1 MNLNFGLVG
10 GRRMAYIERAITP
23 ILKKR
28 VQNSKCV
35 LVTGARQIGKSTLI
49 KHDFPDYNRANFD
62 DKLTRLQARE
72 EPKLFFLNNPCP
84 LFIDEVQKENNV
96 LEEIKLLVD
105 ESDERG
111 RFILSGS
118 QKLELMKGMSESLA
132 GRVSITELSGLS
144 MREIHN
150 VKFNRH
156 FVPTGEYLQ
165 EREKELRP
173 YDKLWETI
181 HKGFYP
187 ELYNV
192 EREWQEYYSSY
203 VSTYLER
210 DINELISADSITF
223 TKFLTAVAARTGEM
237 LNYANIAGD
246 VGVSELTIKNWIS
259 ILERTGIVYLL
270 QPYSASA
277 LNRAIKTPKIYF
289 RDTGLACYLTRWL
302 TAEALKCS
310 AVAGNM
316 FETFVVSEILKSYTN
331 EGKDYRF
338 HIFYYRG
345 KDKTASAENE
355 IDLIVEEDGVLYPVE
370 IKMSGN
376 PKTNMGATNPV
387 LDKIKDKSR
396 GMGVILCLIDKKTYL
411 RENLVALPIEYV

>member
-1 MNLNFGLVG
+1 
-10 GRRMAYIERAITP
+10 
-23 ILKKR
+23 
-28 VQNSKCV
+28 
-35 LVTGARQIGKSTLI
+35 
-49 KHDFPDYNRANFD
+49 
-62 DKLTRLQARE
+62 
-72 EPKLFFLNNPCP
+72 
-84 LFIDEVQKENNV
+84 
-96 LEEIKLLVD
+96 
-105 ESDERG
+105 
-111 RFILSGS
+111 
-118 QKLELMKGMSESLA
+118 
-132 GRVSITELSGLS
+132 
-144 MREIHN
+144 
-150 VKFNRH
+150 
-156 FVPTGEYLQ
+156 
-165 EREKELRP
+165 
-173 YDKLWETI
+173 
-181 HKGFYP
+181 
-187 ELYNV
+187 
-192 EREWQEYYSSY
+192 
-203 VSTYLER
+203 
-210 DINELISADSITF
+210 
-223 TKFLTAVAARTGEM
+223 M

-376 PKTNMGATNPV
+376 PKANMGATNPV
-387 LDKIKDKSR
+387 LDKIKEKTR

>member
-1 MNLNFGLVG
+1 
-10 GRRMAYIERAITP
+10 MAYIERAITP

-28 VQNSKCV
+28 VQESKCT

-49 KHDFPDYNRANFD
+49 KHEFPDYNRANFD
-62 DKLTRLQARE
+62 DRLTRLQAKE
-72 EPKLFFLNNPCP
+72 EPKLFFMNNPCP
-84 LFIDEVQKENNV
+84 LFIDEVQKENSV

-105 ESDERG
+105 DSEERG
-111 RFILSGS
+111 RFLLSGS

-132 GRVSITELSGLS
+132 GRVSITELAGLS
-144 MREIHN
+144 LREIHD
-150 VKFNRH
+150 VKFNCH
-156 FVPTGEYLQ
+156 FVPTDEYLK
-165 EREKELRP
+165 EREKEMKT
-173 YDKLWETI
+173 YDNLWENI
-181 HKGFYP
+181 HKGSYP
-187 ELYNV
+187 ELYDI
-192 EREWQEYYSSY
+192 ERDWQDYYSSY

-237 LNYANIAGD
+237 LNYANIAGE
-246 VGVSELTIKNWIS
+246 VGVSEPTIKSWIS
-259 ILERTGIVYLL
+259 ILERTGIVFLL

-277 LNRAIKTPKIYF
+277 LNRAIKSPKLYF

-302 TAEALKCS
+302 TADALKCS

-316 FETFVVSEILKSYTN
+316 FETFMVSEILKSYIN

-338 HIFYYRG
+338 NIFYYRG
-345 KDKTASAENE
+345 KDKSASSENE
-355 IDLIVEEDGVLYPVE
+355 IDLIIEEDGVLYPIE

-376 PKTNMGATNPV
+376 PKANMGATNPI
-387 LDKIKDKSR
+387 LDKVKEKSR
-396 GMGVILCLIDKKTYL
+396 GMGVILCLVDKKTYL

>member
-1 MNLNFGLVG
+1 
-10 GRRMAYIERAITP
+10 MAYIERAITP

-118 QKLELMKGMSESLA
+118 QRLELMKGMSESLA

-156 FVPTGEYLQ
+156 FVPTSEYLQ

-376 PKTNMGATNPV
+376 PKANMGATNPV